1 MMHSLTTKSKAQDPF
16 AKVKT
21 KINNQMESLMDML
34 TYLLLNTSTA
44 IKAAV
49 GISWIYRD
57 RMKPASSYRMLFGPI
72 TVLCIDHLDRASCDS
87 REPQSFPDYSSG

>member
-34 TYLLLNTSTA
+34 TYLLLNTFTV

-57 RMKPASSYRMLFGPI
+57 RMKPASSNRMLF
-72 TVLCIDHLDRASCDS
+72 
-87 REPQSFPDYSSG
+87 